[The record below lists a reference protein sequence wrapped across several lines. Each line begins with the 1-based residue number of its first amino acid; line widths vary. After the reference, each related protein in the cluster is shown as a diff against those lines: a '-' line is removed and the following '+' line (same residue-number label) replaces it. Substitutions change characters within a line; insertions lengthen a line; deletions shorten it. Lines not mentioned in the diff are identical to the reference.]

1 MVSDIETHAEVQI
14 IPIAAI
20 TVENPR
26 ERSEKTFRALVDSI
40 GKVGLK
46 KPITVA
52 QDETAS
58 GDAYRLV
65 CGQGRM
71 EAYVALGET
80 HIPAI
85 VVDANEVERLLRSV
99 IENIARR
106 QQRPLELLQ
115 DIAILRDRGYSDHD
129 IAEKTGLSW
138 SYVHEIGELIANG
151 EERLLIA
158 VETGQMPLSVALYIT
173 RAEEKDVQKA
183 LEAAYASGELRGKK
197 LLEARR
203 LVELRH
209 RHGKKKGATR
219 TKRSGVR
226 MTSAALAC
234 GALSCERGAP
244 SPNRRSRNSATVACR
259 SSGCMAMACIT
270 AVSTRSLTAG
280 LSSRMGCSADGLRKR
295 CLASAGA

>member
-1 MVSDIETHAEVQI
+1 MSEVEMRDEVQM
-14 IPIAAI
+14 IPISAI

-52 QDETAS
+52 RVDEEGGVS
-58 GDAYRLV
+58 YRLV

-85 VVDANEVERLLRSV
+85 VVDASEAERLLRSV

-115 DIAILRDRGYSDHD
+115 DIAVLRDRGYSDHQ
-129 IAEKTGLSW
+129 IADKTGLSLA
-138 SYVHEIGELIANG
+138 YVHEIGELIANG

-209 RHGKKKGATR
+209 RHGKQRGGAR
-219 TKRSGVR
+219 NKQPRAR
-226 MTSAALAC
+226 MTSAALVKAYR
-234 GALSCERGAP
+234 AEAERQQDMV
-244 SPNRRSRNSATVACR
+244 RRAQ
-259 SSGCMAMACIT
+259 
-270 AVSTRSLTAG
+270 STRSSLLFLDAAFQSLLKDENFLTLLRAEG
-280 LSSRMGCSADGLRKR
+280 LYSVPRMIVDGLQEPR
-295 CLASAGA
+295 S

>member
-1 MVSDIETHAEVQI
+1 MVSEVEMPGEVQT
-14 IPIAAI
+14 IPISAI

-52 QDETAS
+52 RID
-58 GDAYRLV
+58 DAAGISYRLV

-80 HIPAI
+80 QIPAI

-115 DIAILRDRGYSDHD
+115 DITILRDRGYSDHQTAD
-129 IAEKTGLSW
+129 KTGLSLA
-138 SYVHEIGELIANG
+138 YVHEIGELIANG

-158 VETGQMPLSVALYIT
+158 VETGHMPLSVALYIT
-173 RAEEKDVQKA
+173 RRREGRAEGSRGR
-183 LEAAYASGELRGKK
+183 LCLR
-197 LLEARR
+197 
-203 LVELRH
+203 
-209 RHGKKKGATR
+209 
-219 TKRSGVR
+219 
-226 MTSAALAC
+226 
-234 GALSCERGAP
+234 
-244 SPNRRSRNSATVACR
+244 
-259 SSGCMAMACIT
+259 
-270 AVSTRSLTAG
+270 
-280 LSSRMGCSADGLRKR
+280 
-295 CLASAGA
+295 

>member
-1 MVSDIETHAEVQI
+1 MVSEVEMRDEVQI
-14 IPIAAI
+14 IPISAI

-40 GKVGLK
+40 GRVGLK

-52 QDETAS
+52 RVDEETGVS
-58 GDAYRLV
+58 YRLV

-71 EAYVALGET
+71 EAYVALGAT

-85 VVDANEVERLLRSV
+85 VVDASEPERLLRSV

-115 DIAILRDRGYSDHD
+115 DIAILRDRGYSDHQ
-129 IAEKTGLSW
+129 IADKTGLSLA
-138 SYVHEIGELIANG
+138 YVHEIGELIANG

-158 VETGQMPLSVALYIT
+158 VETGQMPLSIALYIT

-209 RHGKKKGATR
+209 RHGKQRGGAR
-219 TKRSGVR
+219 NKQPGAR
-226 MTSAALAC
+226 MTSAALVKAYR
-234 GALSCERGAP
+234 AEAERQQDMV
-244 SPNRRSRNSATVACR
+244 RRAQ
-259 SSGCMAMACIT
+259 
-270 AVSTRSLTAG
+270 STRSSLLFLDAAFQSLLKDENFLTLLRAEG
-280 LSSRMGCSADGLRKR
+280 LDSLPRIIIDGLREPR
-295 CLASAGA
+295 A

>member
-1 MVSDIETHAEVQI
+1 MVTEVEMQDEVQS

-52 QDETAS
+52 RVDGEA
-58 GDAYRLV
+58 GEAWRLV

-85 VVDANEVERLLRSV
+85 VVEASEVERLLRSV

-115 DIAILRDRGYSDHD
+115 DIAILRDRGYSDQD
-129 IAEKTGLSW
+129 VAEKTGLSL
-138 SYVHEIGELIANG
+138 SYVHEIGELIAKG
-151 EERLLIA
+151 EERLVIA

-203 LVELRH
+203 LVELRQ
-209 RHGKKKGATR
+209 RHGKQKGATR
-219 TKRSGVR
+219 TKQPRVR
-226 MTSAALAC
+226 MTSAALVRAYR
-234 GALSCERGAP
+234 AEAERQQDMI
-244 SPNRRSRNSATVACR
+244 RRAQATR
-259 SSGCMAMACIT
+259 SSLLFLDAAFQ
-270 AVSTRSLTAG
+270 SLLRDENFLTLLRAEG
-280 LSSRMGCSADGLRKR
+280 LDSVPRMIVEGLQEPR
-295 CLASAGA
+295 G

>member
-1 MVSDIETHAEVQI
+1 MVSEVEMRDEVQM
-14 IPIAAI
+14 IPISAI

-26 ERSEKTFRALVDSI
+26 ERSEKTFRALVESI

-52 QDETAS
+52 RVDEAAGAS
-58 GDAYRLV
+58 YRLV

-85 VVDANEVERLLRSV
+85 VVDASEAERLLRSV

-115 DIAILRDRGYSDHD
+115 DIAVLRDRGYSDHQ
-129 IAEKTGLSW
+129 IADKTGLSLA
-138 SYVHEIGELIANG
+138 YVHEIGELIANG

-209 RHGKKKGATR
+209 RHGKQRGGAR
-219 TKRSGVR
+219 NKQPRAR
-226 MTSAALAC
+226 MTSAALVKAYR
-234 GALSCERGAP
+234 AEAERQQDMV
-244 SPNRRSRNSATVACR
+244 RRAQ
-259 SSGCMAMACIT
+259 
-270 AVSTRSLTAG
+270 STRSSLLFLDAAFQSLLKDENFLTLLRAEG
-280 LSSRMGCSADGLRKR
+280 LDSVPRMIVDGLQEPR
-295 CLASAGA
+295 S

>member
-1 MVSDIETHAEVQI
+1 MVSEVEMRDEVQM
-14 IPIAAI
+14 IPISAI

-52 QDETAS
+52 RVDEEAGVS
-58 GDAYRLV
+58 YRLV

-85 VVDANEVERLLRSV
+85 VVDASEAERLLRSV

-115 DIAILRDRGYSDHD
+115 DIAILRDRGYSDHQ
-129 IAEKTGLSW
+129 IADKTGLSLA
-138 SYVHEIGELIANG
+138 YVHEIGELIANG

-173 RAEEKDVQKA
+173 RAEEKTA

-209 RHGKKKGATR
+209 RHGKQRGGAR
-219 TKRSGVR
+219 NKQPRAR
-226 MTSAALAC
+226 MTSAALVKAYR
-234 GALSCERGAP
+234 AEAERQQDMV
-244 SPNRRSRNSATVACR
+244 RRAQ
-259 SSGCMAMACIT
+259 
-270 AVSTRSLTAG
+270 STRSSLLFLDAAFQSLLKDENFLTLLRAEG
-280 LSSRMGCSADGLRKR
+280 LDSVPRMIVDGLQEPR
-295 CLASAGA
+295 S

>member
-1 MVSDIETHAEVQI
+1 M
-14 IPIAAI
+14 
-20 TVENPR
+20 ENPR
-26 ERSEKTFRALVDSI
+26 ERSEKTFRALVESI

-52 QDETAS
+52 RADGEA
-58 GDAYRLV
+58 GEAWRLV

-85 VVDANEVERLLRSV
+85 VVQASEVERLLRGV

-106 QQRPLELLQ
+106 QRRPLELLQ
-115 DIAILRDRGYSDHD
+115 DIAILRERGYSDQD
-129 IAEKTGLSW
+129 IAEKTGLSL
-138 SYVHEIGELIANG
+138 SYVHEIGELIAKG

-173 RAEEKDVQKA
+173 RAEDADVQKA

-203 LVELRH
+203 LVELRQ
-209 RHGKKKGATR
+209 RHGKQKGAIR
-219 TKRSGVR
+219 PRQPRVR
-226 MTSAALAC
+226 MTSAALV
-234 GALSCERGAP
+234 GAYRAEAERQQDMI
-244 SPNRRSRNSATVACR
+244 RRAQATR
-259 SSGCMAMACIT
+259 SSLLFLDAAFQSLLRDENFLTLLRAEGLDSVPRMI
-270 AVSTRSLTAG
+270 VEGLQEPRS
-280 LSSRMGCSADGLRKR
+280 
-295 CLASAGA
+295 

>member
-1 MVSDIETHAEVQI
+1 MVSEIEPHAEVQI

-20 TVENPR
+20 IVENPR

-52 QDETAS
+52 RDDTAS

-85 VVDANEVERLLRSV
+85 VVGANEVERLLRSV

-115 DIAILRDRGYSDHD
+115 DIAILRERGYSDHD

-138 SYVHEIGELIANG
+138 SYVHEIGVLIANG

-219 TKRSGVR
+219 AKRTGVR
-226 MTSAALAC
+226 MTSAALVRAYRIE
-234 GALSCERGAP
+234 AERQQDMI
-244 SPNRRSRNSATVACR
+244 RRAQ
-259 SSGCMAMACIT
+259 
-270 AVSTRSLTAG
+270 STRGHLLFLDAAFQSLLKDENFLTLLRAEG
-280 LSSRMGCSADGLRKR
+280 LASLPSMVVDGLREPR
-295 CLASAGA
+295 A

>member
-1 MVSDIETHAEVQI
+1 MVSEVEMRDEVQM
-14 IPIAAI
+14 IPISAI

-52 QDETAS
+52 RVDEEAGVS
-58 GDAYRLV
+58 YRLV

-85 VVDANEVERLLRSV
+85 VVDASEAERLLRSV

-115 DIAILRDRGYSDHD
+115 DIAVLRDRGYSGHQ
-129 IAEKTGLSW
+129 IADKTGLSLA
-138 SYVHEIGELIANG
+138 YVHEIGELIANG

-197 LLEARR
+197 LLEARQR
-203 LVELRH
+203 
-209 RHGKKKGATR
+209 GGAR
-219 TKRSGVR
+219 NKQPRAR
-226 MTSAALAC
+226 MTSAALVKAYR
-234 GALSCERGAP
+234 AEAERQQDMV
-244 SPNRRSRNSATVACR
+244 RRAQ
-259 SSGCMAMACIT
+259 
-270 AVSTRSLTAG
+270 STRSSLLFLDAAFQSLLKDENFLTLLRAES
-280 LSSRMGCSADGLRKR
+280 LDSLPRIIIDGLREPR
-295 CLASAGA
+295 A

>member
-1 MVSDIETHAEVQI
+1 MVSEVETPGEVQI
-14 IPIAAI
+14 IPISAI

-52 QDETAS
+52 RVDEEA
-58 GDAYRLV
+58 GVPYRLV

-85 VVDANEVERLLRSV
+85 VVDASEAERLLRSV

-115 DIAILRDRGYSDHD
+115 DIAVLRDRGYSDHQ
-129 IAEKTGLSW
+129 IADKTGLSLA
-138 SYVHEIGELIANG
+138 YVHEIGELIANG

-209 RHGKKKGATR
+209 RHGKQRGGAR
-219 TKRSGVR
+219 NKQPRAR
-226 MTSAALAC
+226 MTSAALVKAYR
-234 GALSCERGAP
+234 AEAERQQDMV
-244 SPNRRSRNSATVACR
+244 RRAQ
-259 SSGCMAMACIT
+259 
-270 AVSTRSLTAG
+270 STRSSLLFLDAAFQSLLKDENFLTLLRAEG
-280 LSSRMGCSADGLRKR
+280 LDSVPRMIVDGLQEPR
-295 CLASAGA
+295 S

>member
-1 MVSDIETHAEVQI
+1 MNDAETEGKVQI
-14 IPIAAI
+14 IPIAEI

-26 ERSEKTFRALVDSI
+26 ERSAKTFRALVDSI

-52 QDETAS
+52 RSEAEA
-58 GDAYRLV
+58 GEAYRLV

-71 EAYVALGET
+71 EAYVVLGET

-85 VVDANEVERLLRSV
+85 VVDANEVQRLLRSV

-115 DIAILRDRGYSDHD
+115 DIAILRDRGYSDQD
-129 IAEKTGLSW
+129 IAEKTGLSLT
-138 SYVHEIGELIANG
+138 YVHEIGELLANG

-158 VETGQMPLSVALYIT
+158 VETGRMPLSVALYIT

-183 LEAAYASGELRGKK
+183 LEGAYASGELRGKK
-197 LLEARR
+197 LLDARR

-209 RHGKKKGATR
+209 RHGKQKGPTR
-219 TKRSGVR
+219 SKRPRDR
-226 MTSAALAC
+226 MTSAALVRAYRVE
-234 GALSCERGAP
+234 AERQQDMI
-244 SPNRRSRNSATVACR
+244 RRAQ
-259 SSGCMAMACIT
+259 
-270 AVSTRSLTAG
+270 STRGNLLLLDAAFRTLIEDENFLTLLRAEGLDSLP
-280 LSSRMGCSADGLRKR
+280 RMVVEGLREPR
-295 CLASAGA
+295 E

>member
-1 MVSDIETHAEVQI
+1 MVSEVEMRDEVQM
-14 IPIAAI
+14 IPISAI

-26 ERSEKTFRALVDSI
+26 ERSEKTFRALVESI

-52 QDETAS
+52 RVDEAAGAS
-58 GDAYRLV
+58 YRLV

-85 VVDANEVERLLRSV
+85 VVDASEAERLLRSV

-115 DIAILRDRGYSDHD
+115 DIAILRDRGYSDHQ
-129 IAEKTGLSW
+129 IADKTGLSLA
-138 SYVHEIGELIANG
+138 YVHEIGELIANG

-209 RHGKKKGATR
+209 RHGKQRGGAR
-219 TKRSGVR
+219 NKQPRAR
-226 MTSAALAC
+226 MTSAALVKAYR
-234 GALSCERGAP
+234 AEAERQQDMV
-244 SPNRRSRNSATVACR
+244 RRAQ
-259 SSGCMAMACIT
+259 
-270 AVSTRSLTAG
+270 STRSSLLFLDAAFQSLLKDENFLTLLRAEG
-280 LSSRMGCSADGLRKR
+280 LDSVPRMIVDGLQEPR
-295 CLASAGA
+295 S

>member
-1 MVSDIETHAEVQI
+1 MVSEVEMRDEVQM
-14 IPIAAI
+14 IPISAI

-52 QDETAS
+52 RVDEAAGVS
-58 GDAYRLV
+58 YRLV

-85 VVDANEVERLLRSV
+85 VVDASEAERLLRSV

-115 DIAILRDRGYSDHD
+115 DIAILRDRGYSDHQ
-129 IAEKTGLSW
+129 IADKTGLSLA
-138 SYVHEIGELIANG
+138 YVHEIGELIANG

-209 RHGKKKGATR
+209 RHGKQRGGAR
-219 TKRSGVR
+219 NKQPRAR
-226 MTSAALAC
+226 MTSAALVKAYR
-234 GALSCERGAP
+234 AEAERQQDMV
-244 SPNRRSRNSATVACR
+244 RRAQ
-259 SSGCMAMACIT
+259 
-270 AVSTRSLTAG
+270 STRSSLLFLDAAFQSLLKDENFLTLLRAEG
-280 LSSRMGCSADGLRKR
+280 LDSLPRMIVDGLQEPR
-295 CLASAGA
+295 S

>member
-1 MVSDIETHAEVQI
+1 MVTEVEMQDEVQMV
-14 IPIAAI
+14 PISAI

-46 KPITVA
+46 KPITVVRVDGEA
-52 QDETAS
+52 GPS
-58 GDAYRLV
+58 WRLV

-129 IAEKTGLSW
+129 IAEKTGLSL

-158 VETGQMPLSVALYIT
+158 VETGHMPLSVALYIT

-203 LVELRH
+203 LVELRQ
-209 RHGKKKGATR
+209 RHGKQRGATR
-219 TKRSGVR
+219 TQQPRVR
-226 MTSAALAC
+226 MTSAALVRAYR
-234 GALSCERGAP
+234 AEAERQQDMI
-244 SPNRRSRNSATVACR
+244 RRAQ
-259 SSGCMAMACIT
+259 
-270 AVSTRSLTAG
+270 STRGSLLFLDAAFQSLLKDENFLTLLRAEG
-280 LSSRMGCSADGLRKR
+280 LESLPRIIVDGLREPR
-295 CLASAGA
+295 T

>member
-115 DIAILRDRGYSDHD
+115 V
-129 IAEKTGLSW
+129 TC
-138 SYVHEIGELIANG
+138 
-151 EERLLIA
+151 
-158 VETGQMPLSVALYIT
+158 PLSVPH
-173 RAEEKDVQKA
+173 
-183 LEAAYASGELRGKK
+183 S
-197 LLEARR
+197 
-203 LVELRH
+203 
-209 RHGKKKGATR
+209 
-219 TKRSGVR
+219 
-226 MTSAALAC
+226 
-234 GALSCERGAP
+234 
-244 SPNRRSRNSATVACR
+244 
-259 SSGCMAMACIT
+259 
-270 AVSTRSLTAG
+270 
-280 LSSRMGCSADGLRKR
+280 
-295 CLASAGA
+295 

>member
-52 QDETAS
+52 QDDTAS

-71 EAYVALGET
+71 EAYGALGET

-138 SYVHEIGELIANG
+138 SYVHEIGELIAN
-151 EERLLIA
+151 
-158 VETGQMPLSVALYIT
+158 Q
-173 RAEEKDVQKA
+173 D
-183 LEAAYASGELRGKK
+183 
-197 LLEARR
+197 
-203 LVELRH
+203 
-209 RHGKKKGATR
+209 
-219 TKRSGVR
+219 
-226 MTSAALAC
+226 
-234 GALSCERGAP
+234 
-244 SPNRRSRNSATVACR
+244 
-259 SSGCMAMACIT
+259 
-270 AVSTRSLTAG
+270 
-280 LSSRMGCSADGLRKR
+280 
-295 CLASAGA
+295 

>member
-1 MVSDIETHAEVQI
+1 MVSDIETDAEVQI

-40 GKVGLK
+40 GKVRLK

-52 QDETAS
+52 RDDTAS

-71 EAYVALGET
+71 EAYVVLGET

-115 DIAILRDRGYSDHD
+115 DIAILRDRGYPPCSRPAAGQEGISVDSRTIDPATAAQTRGSD
-129 IAEKTGLSW
+129 
-138 SYVHEIGELIANG
+138 
-151 EERLLIA
+151 
-158 VETGQMPLSVALYIT
+158 
-173 RAEEKDVQKA
+173 
-183 LEAAYASGELRGKK
+183 ASGDFAPCNRGRALKWSGRRRHFGYR
-197 LLEARR
+197 EAQ
-203 LVELRH
+203 
-209 RHGKKKGATR
+209 
-219 TKRSGVR
+219 
-226 MTSAALAC
+226 
-234 GALSCERGAP
+234 
-244 SPNRRSRNSATVACR
+244 NRRRT
-259 SSGCMAMACIT
+259 I
-270 AVSTRSLTAG
+270 
-280 LSSRMGCSADGLRKR
+280 
-295 CLASAGA
+295 

>member
-1 MVSDIETHAEVQI
+1 MVSEVEMRDEVQI
-14 IPIAAI
+14 IPISAI

-40 GKVGLK
+40 GRVGLK

-52 QDETAS
+52 RVDEEAGVS
-58 GDAYRLV
+58 YRLV

-85 VVDANEVERLLRSV
+85 VVDASEAERLLRSV

-115 DIAILRDRGYSDHD
+115 DIAILRDRGYSDHQ
-129 IAEKTGLSW
+129 IADKTGLSLA
-138 SYVHEIGELIANG
+138 YVHEIGELIANG

-209 RHGKKKGATR
+209 RHGKQRGGAR
-219 TKRSGVR
+219 NKQPRAR
-226 MTSAALAC
+226 MTSAALVKAYR
-234 GALSCERGAP
+234 AEAERQQDMV
-244 SPNRRSRNSATVACR
+244 RRAQATR
-259 SSGCMAMACIT
+259 SSLLFLDAAFQ
-270 AVSTRSLTAG
+270 SLLKDENFLTLLRAEG
-280 LSSRMGCSADGLRKR
+280 LDSLPRIIIDGLREPR
-295 CLASAGA
+295 A

>member
-1 MVSDIETHAEVQI
+1 MVSGIETQGEVQD
-14 IPIAAI
+14 IPIAEI
-20 TVENPR
+20 VVENPR

-52 QDETAS
+52 RDDH
-58 GDAYRLV
+58 GGYRLV

-71 EAYVALGET
+71 EAYLALGET
-80 HIPAI
+80 RIPAI
-85 VVDANEVERLLRSV
+85 IVDANEIERLLRSI

-115 DIAILRDRGYSDHD
+115 DISTLRDRGYSDHE
-129 IAEKTGLSW
+129 IADKTGLSFA
-138 SYVHEIGELIANG
+138 YVHEIGELIANG

-183 LEAAYASGELRGKK
+183 LEAAYASGDLRGKK

-203 LVELRH
+203 LVELRK
-209 RHGKKKGATR
+209 RHGKHKGVTR
-219 TKRSGVR
+219 TTGSRTR
-226 MTSAALAC
+226 MTSAALVNAYR
-234 GALSCERGAP
+234 AEAERQKDMI
-244 SPNRRSRNSATVACR
+244 NRAQV
-259 SSGCMAMACIT
+259 
-270 AVSTRSLTAG
+270 TRSGLLFLDAAFKSLLKDENFLTLLRAEG
-280 LSSRMGCSADGLRKR
+280 LDSLPRNVVDGLG
-295 CLASAGA
+295 GAAT